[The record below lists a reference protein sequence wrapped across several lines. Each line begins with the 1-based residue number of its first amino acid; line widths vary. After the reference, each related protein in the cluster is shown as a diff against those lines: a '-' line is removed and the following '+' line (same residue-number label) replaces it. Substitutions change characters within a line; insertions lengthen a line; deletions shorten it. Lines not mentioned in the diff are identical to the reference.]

1 MPNTLLIMM
10 TSGPDTP
17 HRLGTPF
24 FQAMAATAL
33 DYEAVI
39 VTLIDGTLLL
49 KKGVA
54 ETLTIKAGEDKT
66 VLDFIREAKA
76 AGASL
81 YVCPASL
88 SLHHLSMDDLIPEV
102 DRAMVRPPARPFPRD
117 PANAPTDD
125 LREAVFAL
133 ERQGEWVVQ
142 RVPEPYVEV

>member
-1 MPNTLLIMM
+1 MPDKLLIMM
-10 TSGPDTP
+10 TSGPESR

-54 ETLTIKAGEDKT
+54 ETLTIKDGETKT

-76 AGASL
+76 AGARL
-81 YVCPASL
+81 FVCPASL
-88 SLHHLSMDDLIPEV
+88 SLHDLTLDDLIPEV
-102 DRAMVRPPARPFPRD
+102 DGAMGAARYTEMALSDECR
-117 PANAPTDD
+117 
-125 LREAVFAL
+125 VFC
-133 ERQGEWVVQ
+133 
-142 RVPEPYVEV
+142 Y